1 MRVLTWL
8 RYNFSKEKS
17 LSHRFTFVIPTEKPF
32 LLRRGISS
40 FRASDSAMRNLFR
53 LYALYHFDFLQ
64 LSSRGKRSDKRSLC
78 TSLPVDH
85 FTVTSSPVST
95 ISQSASSQSSVYSLQ
110 SPLYFYIITLLH
122 HSRHLSLR
130 VIFDRKLYREVLL
143 NYGINRCLYNTYV
156 LCHSVQAI
164 ARYGIC
170 LDLKCVSL
178 SKL

>member
-85 FTVTSSPVST
+85 FTVCQFTV
-95 ISQSASSQSSVYSLQ
+95 ISLQSSVT
-110 SPLYFYIITLLH
+110 IILLH
-122 HSRHLSLR
+122 HYTTSPLTTLVTSSDFR
-130 VIFDRKLYREVLL
+130 
-143 NYGINRCLYNTYV
+143 
-156 LCHSVQAI
+156 
-164 ARYGIC
+164 
-170 LDLKCVSL
+170 
-178 SKL
+178 